1 MTLVQKMREQ
11 LKASMKARDTVRTN
25 FLRYWI
31 AQFTLGDGTEVADD
45 QAIKRLRGVAREAQ
59 SGITSFTPE
68 ELELLKEWLPA
79 QLSRSQVQKSLA
91 AVADAIKAA
100 PKDGMAMGLAMKH
113 LAGQPVDSDDVKA
126 VVAALRAP

>member
-68 ELELLKEWLPA
+68 ELELLKEWLPS
-79 QLSRSQVQKSLA
+79 QLSRSQVQESLA